1 MATGNFSTINANK
14 IYAITNEDKFDMLTE
29 IASSFGYDEE
39 EKYCDRNRSYPA
51 KIFATKSIYT
61 TLINSDYTAY
71 DITSNLIVRAGYY
84 EHQNLDYDICVKM
97 DALYPNEYELSDFN
111 GNTNEMAET
120 IISDLGD
127 EIKYWGECGGFNVG
141 LFTMLRK
148 KMIAKLTDIL
158 NKEVNR
164 LEQDCERF
172 CDQPLGV
179 FARFSNGETIY
190 TPIQKNENETITI
203 PVNAL

>member
-1 MATGNFSTINANK
+1 MATGNFFTINANK
-14 IYAITNEDKFDMLTE
+14 IYAITNEDTFEMLTE

-39 EKYCDRNRSYPA
+39 EKYCDTNRAYPA

-61 TLINSDYTAY
+61 RLINSDYTAY

-97 DALYPNEYELSDFN
+97 DALYNEYELSEFN

-127 EIKYWGECGGFNVG
+127 EIKYWGERYGFNVG

-158 NKEVNR
+158 NKEINR

-190 TPIQKNENETITI
+190 IPTLKNENETITI

>member
-14 IYAITNEDKFDMLTE
+14 IYAITDEDKFDMLTE
-29 IASSFGYDEE
+29 IALSFGYDEE
-39 EKYCDRNRSYPA
+39 EKYCDTNRSYPA

-61 TLINSDYTAY
+61 RLINSDYTAY
-71 DITSNLIVRAGYY
+71 NITSNLIVRAGYY

-97 DALYPNEYELSDFN
+97 DALYNEYELSEFN
-111 GNTNEMAET
+111 GNTDEMAET

-127 EIKYWGECGGFNVG
+127 EIKYWGERWGFNVG

-158 NKEVNR
+158 DKEVNR

-179 FARFSNGETIY
+179 FAQFSNGETIY
-190 TPIQKNENETITI
+190 TPIQKK
-203 PVNAL
+203 